1 MKRYKRFLVI
11 LLLLAMV
18 IPVFYYPEIA
28 FADDNR
34 IRIEKLNGKQYL
46 VFNVSATQ
54 STARYRYRTKGWN
67 IKAKFDNGYSKNF
80 YFDSFEFT
88 ETATGNQVSMLLEE
102 VLTAGGISRE
112 TLAYGGSLEVGA
124 RQVILV
130 DGRETSPVYNEQGD
144 IIYAIKARYGIEWSQ
159 QTQSDLMTYHGLKLY
174 FDPPIPDPDPEPTAN
189 FDIIHNGLVKTNNTT
204 PIMVENLPSISL
216 QDKSIISMGSISDW
230 EWSIW
235 ENREWVHISS
245 SQNPTFQIKDNLTYF
260 QLKVTSDK
268 GKTSSVTNSINF
280 AIGREDEAIITVE
293 VKPDPKEKKFEGKD
307 IEVILSVKG
316 DLNNYSDKTNI
327 SRWIFYAKH
336 KGEPDSKY
344 QTKVVYSNNLS
355 ESNKIKFTIPASKVT
370 GDEFVQEYDV
380 KVKVEFKRQVDG
392 DWFLEGKKA
401 TSATVYKQDKPKAEE
416 PEEAG
421 VGNLP
426 PVAVIIAPFE
436 TVVGATEVIIDGS
449 YDPDGYIVERYWHH
463 TASGTLNDNVT
474 YGDLTFN
481 KVGTYTISLVVID
494 DKGAGAMA
502 EHTINVIPPPPPV
515 ASLKISGILK
525 QNRKVEMENTSTS
538 HYLNPIDPSKT
549 VIEIIPTDHGAT
561 EDIRYSG
568 TLADEKIKNLTFKD
582 SGTYK
587 FKITVTNTANLS
599 NTREYIKYIQ
609 PDMPPFVDFNRIPEI
624 YRDPKNSNLAK
635 IELTDHSFSPDG
647 DPITE
652 RIWKIK
658 YNSTNNK
665 NADGTNNFSDDP
677 ALEIKDSEL
686 NLLVE
691 KTYNHNGVSYK
702 VIKTAED
709 KLNIKVNQ
717 IGAYLIDLEVIEG
730 IGQDFIPE
738 HIGPNDFSRGDTSHK
753 HHFEKTIKVLN
764 RAPTVN
770 FN

>member
-174 FDPPIPDPDPEPTAN
+174 FDPPIPDPDPEPEAK

-204 PIMVENLPSISL
+204 PVIVESLPTVNL
-216 QDKSIISMGSISDW
+216 QDHSTISIGSIVKWDW
-230 EWSIW
+230 SVWEDGDWVSFSSIKTPSYKVK
-235 ENREWVHISS
+235 ENTTHFKLEI
-245 SQNPTFQIKDNLTYF
+245 
-260 QLKVTSDK
+260 TSDK
-268 GKTSSVTNSINF
+268 GKIDTISHSINF
-280 AIGREDEAIITVE
+280 AIGSVDEALITVE
-293 VKPDPKEKKFEGKD
+293 VRPDPKEKKFENKD
-307 IEVILSVKG
+307 VEVELTIKG
-316 DLNNYSDKTNI
+316 DLNNYSNKDNI
-327 SRWIFYAKH
+327 SRWLFYAKH

-401 TSATVYKQDKPKAEE
+401 TSATVYKQDKPKTEE

-449 YDPDGYIVERYWHH
+449 YDPDGYISKRFW
-463 TASGTLNDNVT
+463 AGDGSKLDNNMD
-474 YGDLTFN
+474 YGEMTFN
-481 KVGTYTISLVVID
+481 KIGTYKIILTVVD
-494 DKGAGAMA
+494 NKGAGAMA
-502 EHTINVIPPPPPV
+502 EHAINVIPPPPPV

-525 QNRKVEMENTSTS
+525 QNRIVEMENTSTS

-609 PDMPPFVDFNRIPEI
+609 PDTPPFADFNRIPEI
-624 YRDPKNSNLAK
+624 YRDPKDSNLAK
-635 IELTDHSFSPDG
+635 IELTDYSFSPDG

-665 NADGTNNFSDDP
+665 NADGTNNFSADP
-677 ALEIKDSEL
+677 ALEIKDSKL

-717 IGAYLIDLEVIEG
+717 IGVYLIDLEVIEG

-738 HIGPNDFSRGDTSHK
+738 HIDPNDFSRGDTSHK

-764 RAPTVN
+764 RAPIVN